1 MKGEKTKMNKNKKL
15 IALICAIS
23 MIFSV
28 FAGMTVVNAEDIT
41 QGIVLEYDAENSTA
55 DKAVVVAKSVGFTEV
70 ESYTVNINLP
80 DGATLTPTKQLIAG
94 GATGTNG
101 YSAATDTAVAVTDGV
116 LVAFEIALAQPLK
129 SDFEVSLQAKS
140 GISLGS
146 TKLSVERNNLPA
158 ASTTIPKYVDP
169 NATPEPTPIATRAP
183 KPTVDPSATTAPTKA
198 PVTVEK
204 GITLE
209 YDAENSKAD
218 KAVIVAKSVG
228 FTEVESYTVNI
239 NLPDGATLTPTKQ
252 LIAGGATGTNGYSAA
267 TDTAVAVTDG
277 VLVAFEIALAQP
289 LTAPFDVELQAK
301 SGISLGS
308 TKLSVER
315 NNLPI
320 AWTTIPVIGG
330 GDEPVPS
337 AKPVGSVTLPD
348 VKIEVD
354 DIPAGAEDSV
364 YLALKVTKK
373 DGTDAV
379 YGTDYVAT
387 IGDKPLT
394 KEELS
399 NVLNG
404 YFDLVDGVDSW
415 ADVINNLKF
424 NVFNS
429 GTSVAAQLI
438 QETAEGGV
446 VIAGGEKTVGTTKPT
461 PAPKAPTI
469 GVTVSPSTVYVGT
482 KVTVKAT
489 VTNPKDGGVLA
500 VAPADESLDY
510 VTASGIKSDVADDNK
525 SATTTFT
532 AALKGTNAVVLNYT
546 YTYTDAEGAEQTVTA
561 EKKITIKEKT
571 DNGGG
576 SGSSSSSSSTG
587 SGGPIA
593 GPSGSLTPTGGTTI
607 GGTSFNDLG
616 DVAWAQE
623 AIYALASKGIING
636 RDEYT
641 FDPNANITRA
651 EYCQILIGAIGKSS
665 EYADSS
671 FADVPT
677 DAWFYH
683 AVAVASQYGI
693 VSGYGDGNFG
703 PYDLITRQDMAL
715 MTLRAAQ
722 VMNKNLVAAT
732 ESSFTDADQISDY
745 AQEAVYTLANAGII
759 NGMGDGTF
767 APIANATRAQAAV
780 IIYSTFVK

>member
-1 MKGEKTKMNKNKKL
+1 MIKNKKL
-15 IALICAIS
+15 IALLCALS

-28 FAGMTVVNAEDIT
+28 FASFTVVNAEETKGIT
-41 QGIVLEYDAENSTA
+41 LEYVAAEST
-55 DKAVVVAKSVGFTEV
+55 DTQKVIVAKYAGFE
-70 ESYTVNINLP
+70 
-80 DGATLTPTKQLIAG
+80 
-94 GATGTNG
+94 
-101 YSAATDTAVAVTDGV
+101 
-116 LVAFEIALAQPLK
+116 
-129 SDFEVSLQAKS
+129 S
-140 GISLGS
+140 GISAFGITIQLPEGATATS
-146 TKLSVERNNLPA
+146 TEMAGMMIDTNTSADNKYIIGGMATKNITAENNEITKITITLAA
-158 ASTTIPKYVDP
+158 ASTEPFDIELLTGSSVAEVGQTGLSVALGTMPASKVTVPVWTDP
-169 NATPEPTPIATRAP
+169 SATPTPTPVAPIATRAP
-183 KPTVDPSATTAPTKA
+183 RPTADPSASTAPTKE
-198 PVTVEK
+198 PVVVDK
-204 GITLE
+204 GIALV
-209 YDAENSKAD
+209 YDKASSTDTEKVVVAKYVGFENGISAFGITIQLPEGATAASTEMAGMMIDTNTSADNKYIIGGMATKNITAENNE
-218 KAVIVAKSVG
+218 I
-228 FTEVESYTVNI
+228 
-239 NLPDGATLTPTKQ
+239 TK
-252 LIAGGATGTNGYSAA
+252 ITIT
-267 TDTAVAVTDG
+267 
-277 VLVAFEIALAQP
+277 
-289 LTAPFDVELQAK
+289 LTAPLEEDLIVEL
-301 SGISLGS
+301 LTGS
-308 TKLSVER
+308 TVAEVGQTGLSVA
-315 NNLPI
+315 LGTMPA
-320 AWTTIPVIGG
+320 AWTTIPAAG
-330 GDEPVPS
+330 EPTPTTTP
-337 AKPVGSVTLPD
+337 KDPVGTVSLPE
-348 VKIEVD
+348 VKITVD
-354 DIPAGAEDSV
+354 DIPADAATSDNIYIAV
-364 YLALKVTKK
+364 KVTKK
-373 DGTDAV
+373 DGTNGV

-387 IGDKPLT
+387 IGDKTLT

-404 YFDLVDGVDSW
+404 YFDLVDGVDNW
-415 ADVINNLKF
+415 NDVVNKLKF
-424 NVFNS
+424 NVFNE
-429 GTSVAAQLI
+429 GTTVAAQLVK
-438 QETAEGGV
+438 ETAAGGT

-461 PAPKAPTI
+461 ATPKAPTLAVSASKTS
-469 GVTVSPSTVYVGT
+469 VTVGT
-482 KVTVKAT
+482 LVTVTAT
-489 VTNPKDGGVLA
+489 VSTPEEEYELA
-500 VAPADESLDY
+500 FDLTKGSL
-510 VTASGIKSDVADDNK
+510 SDVAGWSVEGNK
-525 SATTTFT
+525 VSFKP
-532 AALKGTNAVVLNYT
+532 AAKGTYEVSVTYSDGKNADIT
-546 YTYTDAEGAEQTVTA
+546 KTA
-561 EKKITIKEKT
+561 TIKVTESPAPN
-571 DNGGG
+571 NGGG
-576 SGSSSSSSSTG
+576 SSSSGSG

-607 GGTSFNDLG
+607 GGTSFNDIG

-715 MTLRAAQ
+715 MTLKAAQ